1 MAAPALSTC
10 PRCRAEIAATAAT
23 CARCGAWLIDWTGG
37 RMAGQPPGKSPGPQP
52 PTLTRPTAAP
62 GRWRTLRAAIDT
74 PTTLAALRLIVAIG
88 MAVHGLAVITRL
100 AEDPLPLL
108 GWLALWLPLDAY
120 WRAYRRP
127 RN

>member
-1 MAAPALSTC
+1 MAAPAPSTC

-37 RMAGQPPGKSPGPQP
+37 RSAGQAPGQSSPPA
-52 PTLTRPTAAP
+52 LTRPTAAP
-62 GRWRTLRAAIDT
+62 GRWRPLRAAIDT

-120 WRAYRRP
+120 WRAHRRP